1 MVDAT
6 GKCSVMLFSMTHLD
20 FPSKPVIFTELT
32 APEWLSSANS
42 IKGSTM
48 DMRWFFDKHV
58 LTLEVGKSVDTDFR
72 KITRVS

>member
-6 GKCSVMLFSMTHLD
+6 SKCAVIFSMTHLD
-20 FPSKPVIFTELT
+20 FPGKPVVFTAT
-32 APEWLSSANS
+32 APDWLSSVNT

-48 DMRWFFDKHV
+48 DMRWFFEKHV
-58 LTLEVGKSVDTDFR
+58 LTLAVGKSIDTDFR